1 MGDEISRRHFSAED
15 FSVFRFRL
23 DEETKLLAE
32 QFASSRFS
40 ERGDMAGFELE
51 AWLVDGKGDPL
62 PHNDRFLERLQNPL
76 VTFELASYNVELNGS
91 PTALSGR
98 AFSRLHDELAATWR
112 ACREAADDL
121 GCHLVT
127 IGILPTIQAS
137 MLNSAHMSKMVRYQ
151 ALNDRVMAL
160 RDGKPLDVRI
170 QGEDEL
176 VMQHSDVML
185 EAAATSFQIHLQC
198 KPDNAVRDFNAA
210 LVASAPMVAASANS
224 PALFGRVLWAETRIP
239 LFEQAVNIGPHY
251 PQRVGFG
258 AGFAEESLLELFLE
272 NQQDHPILMPNVKDA
287 VASEFTHAR
296 FQNGTIWRWNRP
308 LIGFD
313 HDGQVHLRIEHRVVP
328 AGPSLRD
335 CVANAA
341 LFFGLVRGFGL
352 EGEGPERQLSFAS
365 VRSNFYAAARQGLD
379 ATLEWREGKVGAK
392 ALLLE
397 ELLPLARRGLASYGI
412 PQEEIDEHLGLIE
425 ARVASGLNGTEWQ
438 RRWLQQHGMR
448 GNDLVMAYLERQ
460 EQGDPVHTWPL

>member
-160 RDGKPLDVRI
+160 RDGKPLDLRI

-272 NQQDHPILMPNVKDA
+272 NQQDHPILMPNVKDV

-379 ATLEWREGKVGAK
+379 AALEWREGKVGAK

>member
-1 MGDEISRRHFSAED
+1 MGDEITRRHFSAED

-23 DEETKLLAE
+23 DEETKMLAE
-32 QFASSRFS
+32 QFASGRFS

-51 AWLVDGKGDPL
+51 AWLVDGEGNPL
-62 PHNDRFLERLQNPL
+62 PRNDVFLEQVQNPL
-76 VTFELASYNVELNGS
+76 VTLELASYNVELNGS
-91 PTALSGR
+91 PTALAGR

-112 ACREAADDL
+112 SCREAADAL

-127 IGILPTIQAS
+127 IGILPTIQEA

-170 QGEDEL
+170 EGQEEL
-176 VMQHSDVML
+176 AMQHSDVML
-185 EAAATSFQIHLQC
+185 EAATTSFQIHLQC
-198 KPDNAVRDFNAA
+198 KPANAVRDFNAA
-210 LVASAPMVAASANS
+210 LAASAPMLAAAANS
-224 PALFGRVLWAETRIP
+224 PTLFGRLLWAETRIP
-239 LFEQAVNIGPHY
+239 LFEQAVDIGPHY

-258 AGFAEESLLELFLE
+258 TGFAEASLLELYLE
-272 NQQDHPILMPNVKDA
+272 NQSDHPILMPNLKEAA
-287 VASEFTHAR
+287 VGEFAHAR
-296 FQNGTIWRWNRP
+296 FHNGTIWRWNRP

-328 AGPSLRD
+328 AGPTLRD

-341 LFFGLVRGFGL
+341 LFFGMVRGLGL
-352 EGEGPERQLSFAS
+352 EAEGIEKQLNFEA

-379 ATLEWREGKVGAK
+379 ARFDWRQGQVGAK
-392 ALLLE
+392 DLLLE
-397 ELLPLARRGLASYGI
+397 ELLPLARRGLRSYGI
-412 PQEEIDEHLGLIE
+412 PDDEISEHLGVIE

-438 RRWLQQHGMR
+438 RRWLQQHGMQR
-448 GNDLVMAYLERQ
+448 NKLVMAYLERQ
-460 EQGDPVHTWPL
+460 EQGDPVHAWPL